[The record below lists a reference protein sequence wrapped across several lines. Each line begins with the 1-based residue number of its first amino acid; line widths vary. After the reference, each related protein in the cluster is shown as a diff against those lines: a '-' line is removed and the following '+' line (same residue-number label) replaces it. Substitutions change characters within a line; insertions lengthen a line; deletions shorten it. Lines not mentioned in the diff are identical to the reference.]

1 MAFRQEK
8 IDSFL
13 KGAAASF
20 IERRIGISSG
30 AIISVIKAK
39 TSKDL
44 KMTKIFVSIFPED
57 KEKEILFLLHKN
69 LSGLRDYVKSQS
81 KMKFLPFFEIE
92 IDKSEKSR
100 QKIERILNK

>member
-20 IERRIGISSG
+20 IERRIGANSG
-30 AIISVIKAK
+30 AIISVIKIK

-44 KMTKIFVSIFPED
+44 RKAKIFVSIFPED
-57 KEKEILFLLHKN
+57 KEKEILPLLRKN
-69 LSGLRDYVKSQS
+69 LSDLRDCVKSQS
-81 KMKFLPFFEIE
+81 KMKFLPFFEIK

-100 QKIERILNK
+100 QKIEKLLNE